1 MCGTTVLLYLTARRL
16 FDGTAGLAAAALW
29 AVTEVAIE
37 MGAFATFDP
46 LAIFLVSLSFWLVT
60 GGAYGHR
67 CGERVALGGV
77 ILALGSVVAYSY
89 AIYIPAITAVTL
101 VVYARRHG
109 TRLGVWVACWLAIV
123 GLVSTVV
130 FLSLVHDWS
139 GVVNT
144 TVGRKNLYD
153 HDQMVDMLQYLWD
166 NDIIFPLAL
175 IVAGS
180 ALAFHRSKPGDRW
193 LVTVLALSAF
203 VVPAF
208 QLFHEQTD
216 TSLAKHVACGFWLGA
231 VAAGAGW
238 SELSRFVQW
247 RHARILSAVFLL
259 FPALYGWHAAY
270 TAQQSWPN
278 ASRLVSSLNAL
289 HLTPGGVAY
298 AGWLQLSMLRYYTRT
313 PLTWTSNGLPQG
325 SAAADRTALRAMNP
339 EVVVLIIPGF
349 AKTPALTTAILRGNI
364 QLLGNAISTGLPD
377 FIDALSHRSD
387 YRLVA
392 VGPYNQSYAYMAQP
406 NEFLIWKRTDAAR

>member
-1 MCGTTVLLYLTARRL
+1 VW
-16 FDGTAGLAAAALW
+16 LA
-29 AVTEVAIE
+29 T
-37 MGAFATFDP
+37 
-46 LAIFLVSLSFWLVT
+46 S
-60 GGAYGHR
+60 GAYRHR

-77 ILALGSVVAYSY
+77 ILALGCVTAYSY
-89 AIYIPAITAVTL
+89 AIYIPAVAAVTL
-101 VVYARRHG
+101 VVYARRRG
-109 TRLGVWVACWLAIV
+109 IRLGVWVASWFAIAA
-123 GLVSTVV
+123 LVSTLA
-130 FLSLVHDWS
+130 FLSLAHDWS

-144 TVGRKNLYD
+144 TLGRENLYD

-166 NDIIFPLAL
+166 NDIVFPLAW

-180 ALAFHRSKPGDRW
+180 ALALHRSKPGDRW
-193 LVTVLALSAF
+193 LITVLALSAF

-208 QLFHEQTD
+208 QLFHEHTD

-238 SELSRFVQW
+238 SELSKFVQW
-247 RHARILSAVFLL
+247 RRAGILSTAFLL
-259 FPALYGWHAAY
+259 FPALYGWHTAY

-278 ASRLVSSLNAL
+278 ATRLVSSLNAL
-289 HLTPGGVAY
+289 HLTRGGTAY

-313 PLTWTSNGLPQG
+313 PLTWTSYGLPRG
-325 SAAADRTALRAMNP
+325 SVAADRTTLRAMKP
-339 EVVVLIIPGF
+339 EVVILIIPDF
-349 AKTPALTTAILRGNI
+349 AKTPALTTALLRGNI

-377 FIDALSHRSD
+377 FIAALSHQSD

-392 VGPYNQSYAYMAQP
+392 VGPYNQSYAYMVQP